1 MTFTVRSSFTAALA
15 VSLLALCSLGLSAH
29 AAGEATLATHPVVG
43 TWSWPLF
50 GGKCVETFQYRPSGT
65 LLGTS
70 GEAVTEWTY
79 TISAEAS
86 EKGFYKATET
96 SVRQNG
102 KPDCSGDVVDQ
113 DGDIHTRFIQ
123 FSPARD
129 RMIICKTESLAACF
143 GPLSKVQ

>member
-1 MTFTVRSSFTAALA
+1 MILPLRSSLSAAFA
-15 VSLLALCSLGLSAH
+15 VSLLGLASLGLPAH
-29 AAGEATLATHPVVG
+29 AAGEATLAAHPVVG

-50 GGKCVETFQYRPSGT
+50 GGKCMETFQYRPNAT

-129 RMIICKTESLAACF
+129 RMIVCKTESLAACF
-143 GPLSKVQ
+143 GPLSKIQ